1 LSAETR
7 RVRDRWREKSW
18 CSVVSPPYF
27 GGVEVGSVPCNDPS
41 EMEGRV
47 VETTLY
53 GITGDFSQSNLKLY
67 FQVSGVKGA
76 RADTVFKG
84 HEYSRDYLRSLVRRG
99 SSRVDGIFDA
109 TTKDGYTLRVSIVIF
124 PVARV
129 RSSQRILLR
138 QLMQNKVQEKV
149 ERLNFDQLVQEMVLD
164 KIASEIYNEG
174 KKICPL
180 RHVGVRKSKLL
191 LLPKEGEPREK
202 EVKPVPEEGEDT
214 AEPSEREQ

>member
-1 LSAETR
+1 MSAESR

-27 GGVEVGSVPCNDPS
+27 GGVEVGSVPCNESS
-41 EMEGRV
+41 EMGGRV

-53 GITGDFSQSNLKLY
+53 NITGDFSQSNLKLY
-67 FQVSGVKGA
+67 FKVSGVKGA

-99 SSRVDGIFDA
+99 SSRVDGIFGV

-124 PVARV
+124 PVIRI

-138 QLMQNKVQEKV
+138 RLMQDKLQEKV
-149 ERLNFDQLVQEMVLD
+149 ERLNFDQLVQEMVLG
-164 KIASEIYNEG
+164 KVASEIYNEG

-191 LLPKEGEPREK
+191 LFPEEGEPRER
-202 EVKPVPEEGEDT
+202 EVKPVPEESEET
-214 AEPSEREQ
+214 AEPSGTEQ